1 MKEGNTIAPYTFRR
15 VSNVYMLRF
24 NFILV
29 SNILFFCFWVLV
41 MYDNNM
47 IMSLKQKKRTKDK
60 TEPQHNTPVNTNLLD
75 ALLV

>member
-1 MKEGNTIAPYTFRR
+1 MYN
-15 VSNVYMLRF
+15 YMLWF

-29 SNILFFCFWVLV
+29 SNVLFFCFWVLV

-47 IMSLKQKKRTKDK
+47 IMSLKQKKSKDK